1 MRLGCRRVGVV
12 ETGAVWPNEG
22 NMDCCWSWLIVGL
35 LRACWACWA
44 ANGLLRWPWD
54 VLAVID
60 DCVTAVVAAT
70 AVLPNGFV
78 LFGRGWLGIKF
89 SRLTSAEFSPRKLS
103 GVFRVGLMPVE
114 FLFVAAAA
122 ADDVTGFM
130 SKSFDVANGSMILLV
145 AADESAFH
153 GFVDGFEFDELAPK
167 KSPNGSSS
175 GLLLPVAWCVSL
187 RLAFRLLVNKSK
199 SSWAD
204 AAAPVVA

>member
-1 MRLGCRRVGVV
+1 
-12 ETGAVWPNEG
+12 
-22 NMDCCWSWLIVGL
+22 
-35 LRACWACWA
+35 
-44 ANGLLRWPWD
+44 
-54 VLAVID
+54 
-60 DCVTAVVAAT
+60 
-70 AVLPNGFV
+70 
-78 LFGRGWLGIKF
+78 
-89 SRLTSAEFSPRKLS
+89 
-103 GVFRVGLMPVE
+103 MPVE

-199 SSWAD
+199 SS
-204 AAAPVVA
+204 